1 MSDYVS
7 DDLINDIF
15 ERLPAKSL
23 LRFRSLSKSWCSHI
37 QSPDFI
43 HRHALRSRKKTPK
56 ILIRH
61 STLCDRKYIDMY
73 TIHSEDQFV
82 SSNPVWLDV
91 SIPAVKFPK
100 GMGNRLIG
108 KIVGSCNGV
117 LCLFHYNKNTISLWN
132 PSIRHVTTLPSAPNH
147 HRASLVGI
155 GFDPSID
162 DYKIVRISHKRS
174 FVSTLKTRVWC
185 PIASPTTEV
194 RGRQEFCACFFNGAL
209 HWVVEYYNYEISQY
223 ILTFHLT
230 THVFGKIFLPN
241 PNWLTRELTII
252 NGSLAVIPVNIG
264 FYQPPKGKSAL
275 QLTTNGHI
283 LLNFTHAHNSEYR
296 DMYGV
301 YNPETGTWDPSM
313 IMQFQHS
320 SCKHIETYVESLE
333 LLDTKLGQKKI
344 NKTDEIATHNV
355 TLRKSELS
363 KYFY

>member
-223 ILTFHLT
+223 ILTFHLK
-230 THVFGKIFLPN
+230 THVFGKIFLPD

-264 FYQPPKGKSAL
+264 FYQPPKGKD
-275 QLTTNGHI
+275 NRIWI
-283 LLNFTHAHNSEYR
+283 LKEYNNVPFWS
-296 DMYGV
+296 DAYKFG
-301 YNPETGTWDPSM
+301 
-313 IMQFQHS
+313 QFG
-320 SCKHIETYVESLE
+320 
-333 LLDTKLGQKKI
+333 LDFFPYQDI
-344 NKTDEIATHNV
+344 
-355 TLRKSELS
+355 
-363 KYFY
+363 